1 MAYVSQQLKREL
13 APSIKAVL
21 KKYKMK
27 GSIAVNNHSTLVVNL
42 KSGVI
47 DFHKEASKE
56 NGHHWQVN
64 PYWFESHYE
73 GAAKSFLTELFA
85 AMKPA
90 DKWFDKS
97 DPMIDYFH
105 TAYYVDVNI
114 GRWNQPYE
122 VSA

>member
-42 KSGVI
+42 KSGVV
-47 DFHKEASKE
+47 DFQKDYSEDKNYHY
-56 NGHHWQVN
+56 QVN

-73 GAAKSFLTELFA
+73 GVAKSFLTELFA

-97 DPMIDYFH
+97 DAMIDYFH

-114 GRWNQPYE
+114 GQWNKEYE
-122 VSA
+122 LV